1 MRTTRILAVVIGLL
15 LSSLQAALSQEPE
28 LSQFPGLGPA
38 GELQAI
44 EFEAAGDPVLR
55 GVNARMQLVVT
66 GRFASGQF
74 HDVTH
79 DVEYSVDHP
88 AILTV
93 DEDGVVT
100 PLSDGTAT
108 ITATAADGQTAALQ
122 LTAERCS
129 EQLPI
134 NFANEIVPLFTKLG
148 CNTGGCHGKADGQ
161 NGFKLSLLG
170 FYPDEDYE
178 YLVLEDRGRRIFPA
192 DPAYSLL
199 LMKPSNQLPHGG
211 GHRLS
216 PGSYEWNLIKNWIEQ
231 GLPYGSEDDPVLS
244 SIEVFPKSRKMN
256 RREKQQLR
264 VIGHY
269 SDGTTRDVSQLAT
282 YESNDE
288 EMAVASAFGR
298 VTTDDIPGEVA
309 VMVRFQGAVSVFR
322 AIIPQGLPV
331 EEIAGLSEPID
342 VHVFAKLKELG
353 IPPSPVCDDQ
363 TFVRR
368 VTVDIA
374 GRLPTAVEARQF
386 AADSDPDKRNKLID
400 RLLAGEG
407 YGDYFANKWSAVLRN
422 KRRNANDIPYTYRFH
437 AWIRSAMQ
445 QNMPYDEFVRN
456 ILAAT
461 GDVES
466 HPPVAWYREVRTNE
480 QRMEDTAQLFLGLR
494 LGCAK
499 CHHHPFERWSQSDY
513 YGFQAFFS
521 QVAMKQSRLN
531 TVRNIVDYVSLNGQ
545 APTARN
551 PRTQTDVLPTGLGGE
566 PIEVPPYED
575 ARHYMVDWMTAPD
588 NPFFARALVNRY
600 WKHFFGRGIV
610 DPEDDMRVTNPPSNP
625 ALLDALAQHF
635 IDSGFDLKN
644 LVRTICRSRT
654 YQLSSEPNE
663 FNYRDKQNYSSFYP
677 RRLTA
682 EVLYDAVNQ
691 VSGTT
696 SGFGG
701 VPRGT
706 LAVQLPDNGFN
717 DYFLQVFGKPE
728 AESACE
734 CERNPEANL
743 AQSLHLLNSTD
754 IQSRVANNTGRAAL
768 FARDQTRF
776 DAESVTELYYWAYAR
791 PPRPEELDFVLGQI
805 ALYENKQQAYEDV
818 LWAMFNSREFQFVR

>member
-1 MRTTRILAVVIGLL
+1 MRILQTLIIGSGLYL
-15 LSSLQAALSQEPE
+15 FVAHGATAQETDD
-28 LSQFPGLGPA
+28 LFPGLGPA

-44 EFEAAGDPVLR
+44 EFEAGGDPVLR
-55 GVNARMQLVVT
+55 GVNARMQLVVN
-66 GRFASGQF
+66 GRYASGQL
-74 HDVTH
+74 HDLTH
-79 DVEYSVDHP
+79 DVEF
-88 AILTV
+88 TV
-93 DEDGVVT
+93 DQPAVLAVDGEGVVM

-108 ITATAADGQTAALQ
+108 VTATAASGQTAMLE
-122 LTAERCS
+122 LTAERCG

-170 FYPDEDYE
+170 FYPNEDYE

-192 DPAYSLL
+192 DPDYSLL
-199 LMKPSNQLPHGG
+199 LLKPANQLPHGG

-216 PGSYEWNLIKNWIEQ
+216 PGSYEWKLLENWIEQ
-231 GLPYGSEDDPVLS
+231 GLPYGSEEDPVLS
-244 SIEVFPKSRKMN
+244 SIEVFPKSRLMN
-256 RREKQQLR
+256 RGEKQQLR

-282 YESNDE
+282 YESNNE
-288 EMAVASAFGR
+288 EMAAATAFGR
-298 VTTDDIPGEVA
+298 VTADEIPGEVA
-309 VMVRFQGAVSVFR
+309 VMVRFQGAVTVFR
-322 AIIPQGLPV
+322 AVIPQGLPV
-331 EEIAGLSEPID
+331 EEIAGLTDPID

-363 TFVRR
+363 TFIRR
-368 VTVDIA
+368 VTVDVA
-374 GRLPTAVEARQF
+374 GRLPTADEARQF
-386 AADSDPDKRNKLID
+386 IADADPDKRNRLID
-400 RLLAGEG
+400 RLLESEG

-422 KRRNANDIPYTYRFH
+422 KRRNANDVPYTYRFH

-445 QNMPYDEFVRN
+445 QNMPYDEFTRN

-531 TVRNIVDYVSLNGQ
+531 TVRNIVDYVSLNGR
-545 APTARN
+545 APTAQN
-551 PRTQTDVLPTGLGGE
+551 PRTRQNVLPTGLGAE
-566 PIEVPPYED
+566 PIEIPAYED
-575 ARHYMVDWMTAPD
+575 ARHYMVDWMTAPE

-635 IDSGFDLKN
+635 IDNGFDLKD
-644 LVRTICRSRT
+644 LVRTICLSRT

-696 SGFGG
+696 SRFGG
-701 VPRGT
+701 VPQGT

-754 IQSRVANNTGRAAL
+754 IQGRVSNANGRAAL

-791 PPRPEELDFVLGQI
+791 PPKPEELDFVLGQI
-805 ALYENKQQAYEDV
+805 ALYENKQQAFEDV